1 MAQVQGARRARFFQ
15 RPVFAVTLPMPVI
28 QHRPTAAEIEAAK
41 VRKSAGLVG
50 WLHGLLLVGW
60 WMIVWFVVGWLVGG
74 LVDWLV
80 GWLANWFIGWFI
92 CMLTK

>member
-60 WMIVWFVVGWLVGG
+60 WMIVWFVVGWLVGWWTG
-74 LVDWLV
+74 LLAGWLIGLLV
-80 GWLANWFIGWFI
+80 GLSV
-92 CMLTK
+92 C